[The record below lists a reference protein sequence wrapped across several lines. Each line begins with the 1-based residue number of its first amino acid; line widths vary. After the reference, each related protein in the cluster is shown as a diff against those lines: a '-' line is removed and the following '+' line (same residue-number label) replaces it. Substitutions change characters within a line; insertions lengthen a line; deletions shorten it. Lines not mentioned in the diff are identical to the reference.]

1 MSAHTY
7 NCRHSKF
14 AVHFH
19 DSDHRIRIPP
29 SFPTYVLCPFDH
41 KILPCTTLHS
51 HRAIQQLQTNLLSPL
66 SNFSDSAVTSSLL
79 QLPVNNK
86 FLVPYNNCPS
96 VYVLTNAPDNLFPF
110 TNTYKCPPYNTK
122 FSRLSPSPTTKDN
135 KRKSKLPA
143 LNLHSDTSPASGL
156 NTTAGILQKWPI
168 LQQPP
173 AKQPTANKSTPRSN
187 ILVSLH
193 LSLTLSPSS
202 PAFSISLRSRNFL
215 SAHK

>member
-19 DSDHRIRIPP
+19 DSDHSIRIPP
-29 SFPTYVLCPFDH
+29 SFPTYVLCPFNH

-51 HRAIQQLQTNLLSPL
+51 HRTIQQLQTNLLSPL

-143 LNLHSDTSPASGL
+143 LYLYSATRPAFNSSRMHEY
-156 NTTAGILQKWPI
+156 
-168 LQQPP
+168 QQPP
-173 AKQPTANKSTPRSN
+173 TKRPTAKKPTPRSN
-187 ILVSLH
+187 ILVSLL
-193 LSLTLSPSS
+193 LSPTLSPSL